1 MDSFRFNYF
10 ERKHNSDSLMF
21 QDYDNIIRQNT
32 ERQYETAIEL
42 VACKPSSKIK
52 SSRDQSSDKSSDWQI
67 PSSLNDSSF
76 KSNCCSSDFNFVK
89 TNVVPSLRFAD
100 YKEQESLKI
109 IPTKAKKAIIPN
121 KINDN

>member
-10 ERKHNSDSLMF
+10 VRNHNSDSLMF
-21 QDYDNIIRQNT
+21 QEYDNIIRQNT

-42 VACKPSSKIK
+42 VAGKPSSKIK
-52 SSRDQSSDKSSDWQI
+52 SSRDQSSEKSSDWQI

-76 KSNCCSSDFNFVK
+76 KSNYCSYDFNFVK

-100 YKEQESLKI
+100 YKEQVSFKI
-109 IPTKAKKAIIPN
+109 IPTKAEKAKIPN